1 MTIKLP
7 QCVLVLVR
15 QNLPVSTSA
24 VVTVECVGKDV
35 FMYLVTRNVQEFC
48 SVGTHVQENVQRT
61 AHHVK
66 KHVHIHVPTVNAAIY
81 VILYVDLAPIDAHGC
96 ACTRSVQK
104 GAVNYATERD
114 VISHVQRN

>member
-7 QCVLVLVR
+7 QCVLVLAG

-24 VVTVECVGKDV
+24 VVTVEYVGKDV
-35 FMYLVTRNVQEFC
+35 FTSLVARSVQEFC
-48 SVGTHVQENVQRT
+48 SVGTHVQENVQKIAR
-61 AHHVK
+61 HVK
-66 KHVHIHVPTVNAAIY
+66 RHVHIHAPTVNAAIF
-81 VILYVDLAPIDAHGC
+81 VILYVDLVPIDASGC

-114 VISHVQRN
+114 VISHVERN

>member
-1 MTIKLP
+1 MTTKLP
-7 QCVLVLVR
+7 QCVLVLAR

-24 VVTVECVGKDV
+24 VVTVECVGKVV
-35 FMYLVTRNVQEFC
+35 FTYLVTRNVQEFC
-48 SVGTHVQENVQRT
+48 SVGTHVQGNVQKT

-66 KHVHIHVPTVNAAIY
+66 KHVHTHVPMVNAAIY
-81 VILYVDLAPIDAHGC
+81 AILHADLAPIDANGC
-96 ACTRSVQK
+96 VCTRSVQK